1 MNKKSP
7 RKHFRGVQIIG
18 ILQKLFF
25 DDLGEGFAPKLSFG
39 KFGILCVLRAFQNVV
54 LRAANQKNMIAG
66 GNHTLIS
73 SWVQRPGQ
81 IAKGEF
87 LEVPYRLG
95 T

>member
-39 KFGILCVLRAFQNVV
+39 KFGILCVLRAFQKEK
-54 LRAANQKNMIAG
+54 LG
-66 GNHTLIS
+66 
-73 SWVQRPGQ
+73 
-81 IAKGEF
+81 AKGEF